1 MFLLKTISIDFSNI
15 FFMCLNKIL
24 SRSMVDSQTIHRKK
38 SLDYWTW
45 KKFPLKLFVM
55 FDKITKLLRA
65 IWPDSS
71 AGRAQHWKC
80 WCPQFDPALGHHLDS
95 LACSEEHAFSLFF
108 ELWFKS
114 FIRNIFGWQLVRW
127 ILLNLDFLIWYRQLS
142 TKLIGLYLISVFH
155 KICKKVKIMNDYI
168 LHLCESFRGM
178 FFVTCL
184 FFLFCLARRNDV
196 VSNRVNSFTNRVKCS
211 KKTITIWWFLPK
223 C

>member
-1 MFLLKTISIDFSNI
+1 MSIFYAFIENYIDTFFEYFLYVSEQNSFEINGRITN
-15 FFMCLNKIL
+15 
-24 SRSMVDSQTIHRKK
+24 DSSKK
-38 SLDYWTW
+38 SMDYWTW

-127 ILLNLDFLIWYRQLS
+127 ILLNLDFLI
-142 TKLIGLYLISVFH
+142 
-155 KICKKVKIMNDYI
+155 
-168 LHLCESFRGM
+168 
-178 FFVTCL
+178 
-184 FFLFCLARRNDV
+184 
-196 VSNRVNSFTNRVKCS
+196 
-211 KKTITIWWFLPK
+211 
-223 C
+223 